1 MISHFFTRSLFFR
14 TYVLTNE
21 CSEFIIQVS
30 KEQLFGKHVRTMRC
44 AGERRIWGGH
54 SLCTREKRDMR
65 EEEHTKEKGI

>member
-1 MISHFFTRSLFFR
+1 MFGAYNTSIKGTVVRK
-14 TYVLTNE
+14 T
-21 CSEFIIQVS
+21 CSNDA
-30 KEQLFGKHVRTMRC
+30 T